1 MRYRAACR
9 QMAPLLA
16 VVFASIFS
24 VGCTSDDEPVAIR
37 VCGDVQVPQQ
47 IDALRVVVLD
57 ESGTEIRSGVRS
69 LLECPEDVVRPLPQ
83 RFEFQTT
90 PDRGIVVAEGLS
102 DEIVVARASV
112 RANFNGENT
121 IDIAINASC
130 IGARCPSDQTCI
142 DGMCEFIPSADS
154 DLLGCGQRRAVHRHG
169 HRRHRHRSERYGRG
183 DAGDADEPGA
193 RFCPSTDGGQAN

>member
-16 VVFASIFS
+16 VFFASIFS

-102 DEIVVARASV
+102 DEVVIARARV
-112 RANFNGENT
+112 RANFNAGDT
-121 IDIAINASC
+121 IDIAVNASC
-130 IGARCPSDQTCI
+130 IGAQCPSDKTCI

-154 DLLGCGQRRAVHRHG
+154 DLLGCGSAAPSTDTG
-169 HRRHRHRSERYGRG
+169 TDAADTEPNDTGAG
-183 DAGDADEPGA
+183 DVGDADDAGA